1 MFMKLKSSRG
11 ESPSAEMNDGDWHEI
26 TNRHR
31 CLVVPRLGEANNL
44 IVKPSTPKLLAMM
57 FAQSIFQSFEANK
70 HCGGWQN
77 YKS

>member
-11 ESPSAEMNDGDWHEI
+11 GNPSAEMNDCAWHEI

-44 IVKPSTPKLLAMM
+44 IVKPSIA
-57 FAQSIFQSFEANK
+57 EASCHDVCTINFPVI
-70 HCGGWQN
+70 
-77 YKS
+77 